1 MPRRLVAVL
10 LTVVTC
16 LLSPAASQVS
26 ANASA
31 AVASGTYTYD
41 GPTLGGA
48 GAAGPRG
55 AGERWQPASFVAP
68 LYAYDDVA
76 NVRFRGDV
84 SNGADKRNLQVDDS
98 RRAAGALSETAGG
111 TSTTP
116 PARSNATNTADDF
129 ANWDGEFADDAIRA
143 PATRPDFANISAKIE
158 RQMQTRGWTPDL
170 IDEAV
175 TSGNKFPAVN
185 KLGGANTP
193 ATRYVSPT
201 TGQSVVIDNATGEII
216 QVGGPGFK
224 YGP

>member
-1 MPRRLVAVL
+1 MTIDSALLLRNFRRLVALVCML
-10 LTVVTC
+10 VGV
-16 LLSPAASQVS
+16 AAATS
-26 ANASA
+26 ASA
-31 AVASGTYTYD
+31 AIFTYNAAAFARVHVHAVKGVEVSPAQLKDTPEVSAFQRVA
-41 GPTLGGA
+41 A
-48 GAAGPRG
+48 RG
-55 AGERWQPASFVAP
+55 A
-68 LYAYDDVA
+68 
-76 NVRFRGDV
+76 
-84 SNGADKRNLQVDDS
+84 
-98 RRAAGALSETAGG
+98 
-111 TSTTP
+111 STTLP
-116 PARSNATNTADDF
+116 PRIDATNKADDF
-129 ANWDGEFADDAIRA
+129 ANWGGEFVDDAVRA

>member
-1 MPRRLVAVL
+1 MSRFVRLLVLVVAL
-10 LTVVTC
+10 LGLAPTTT
-16 LLSPAASQVS
+16 
-26 ANASA
+26 ASA
-31 AVASGTYTYD
+31 ANFTYD
-41 GPTLGGA
+41 AQTVARVDAHAFGVA
-48 GAAGPRG
+48 D
-55 AGERWQPASFVAP
+55 AS
-68 LYAYDDVA
+68 
-76 NVRFRGDV
+76 
-84 SNGADKRNLQVDDS
+84 
-98 RRAAGALSETAGG
+98 RAQLSGALEESASPVADARG

-116 PARSNATNTADDF
+116 AVPFLATNKADDF
-129 ANWDGEFADDAIRA
+129 ANWGGEFVDDAVRA

>member
-1 MPRRLVAVL
+1 MAALVAFFMG
-10 LTVVTC
+10 
-16 LLSPAASQVS
+16 AA
-26 ANASA
+26 AGTTTASA
-31 AVASGTYTYD
+31 AAFCYD
-41 GPTLGGA
+41 AQTTALVDA
-48 GAAGPRG
+48 HAFGAAD
-55 AGERWQPASFVAP
+55 ASPAQLSVAQEGSASP
-68 LYAYDDVA
+68 SGV
-76 NVRFRGDV
+76 NR
-84 SNGADKRNLQVDDS
+84 
-98 RRAAGALSETAGG
+98 G
-111 TSTTP
+111 TSTTSP
-116 PARSNATNTADDF
+116 HSFIATNTADDF
-129 ANWDGEFADDAIRA
+129 ANWGGEFVDDAIRA
-143 PATRPDFANISAKIE
+143 PATRPDLANISSKIE

>member
-1 MPRRLVAVL
+1 MRRLTSLWALLVALAFCVSTTTAVSGVSFVYDTA
-10 LTVVTC
+10 TVARVHARDGGVRAG
-16 LLSPAASQVS
+16 LAQVG
-26 ANASA
+26 
-31 AVASGTYTYD
+31 VAREVSTQ
-41 GPTLGGA
+41 PP
-48 GAAGPRG
+48 AGPRH
-55 AGERWQPASFVAP
+55 
-68 LYAYDDVA
+68 
-76 NVRFRGDV
+76 
-84 SNGADKRNLQVDDS
+84 
-98 RRAAGALSETAGG
+98 
-111 TSTTP
+111 TSTTRVAP
-116 PARSNATNTADDF
+116 FVATEAAGGV
-129 ANWDGEFADDAIRA
+129 ANWGGEFVDDAVRA

-201 TGQSVVIDNATGEII
+201 TGQSVVIDNSTGEII

>member
-1 MPRRLVAVL
+1 VSERPTPASSLHLRRLFLGLVGALAVF
-10 LTVVTC
+10 
-16 LLSPAASQVS
+16 AAL
-26 ANASA
+26 ALAATTTASA
-31 AVASGTYTYD
+31 ATYSYD
-41 GPTLGGA
+41 LAANTRVDVLGINAAADAKTAVLGDLRDGSALPSARAQGA
-48 GAAGPRG
+48 
-55 AGERWQPASFVAP
+55 
-68 LYAYDDVA
+68 
-76 NVRFRGDV
+76 
-84 SNGADKRNLQVDDS
+84 
-98 RRAAGALSETAGG
+98 T
-111 TSTTP
+111 TTP
-116 PARSNATNTADDF
+116 FAPVVATNTADDF
-129 ANWDGEFADDAIRA
+129 ANWGGEFVDDAIRA

-175 TSGNKFPAVN
+175 TSGNKYPAVN